1 MLIGNDII
9 GPRYVGHPPPWG
21 RTAFASFVAYGS
33 SNTPGSSF
41 VSGGWSAIACTR
53 PWGPAESIRPIG
65 VLLLVVVV
73 LYAFL
78 APVHRRP
85 LRIGRRSLTLPPPRL
100 LPWQLLVSAFDWS
113 VIRSSGLPRM
123 RERVL
128 SACLGLRLCLLTA
141 CSATP
146 AATAESG
153 EPGTGAVAPQ
163 TPRWPVRSSTQ
174 YIRP

>member
-1 MLIGNDII
+1 MLIGYDII

-33 SNTPGSSF
+33 SNTLGSSF

-78 APVHRRP
+78 VPVHRRL
-85 LRIGRRSLTLPPPRL
+85 LRIERRSLTLLSPRL
-100 LPWQLLVSAFDWS
+100 LPW
-113 VIRSSGLPRM
+113 
-123 RERVL
+123 
-128 SACLGLRLCLLTA
+128 LTA